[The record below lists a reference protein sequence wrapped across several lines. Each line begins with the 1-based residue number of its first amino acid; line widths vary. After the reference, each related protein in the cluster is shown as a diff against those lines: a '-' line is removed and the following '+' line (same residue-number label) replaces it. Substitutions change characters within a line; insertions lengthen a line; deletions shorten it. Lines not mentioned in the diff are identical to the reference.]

1 MTPSSPYGPGH
12 ATEIVTE
19 LGATANS
26 LNTTQADGIIVVGGD
41 GLVLEVITGL
51 MQLSEDNRLRNIP
64 LAIAPGGTANAY
76 SNMLYPG
83 DCSSRRCLARRCAH
97 AILDGSQGHVDV
109 MEVLKSLIFCVLIT
123 GLQIDNTDN
132 EKEDKMFALSLI
144 GWGLSGSIAK
154 RAEKLRWM
162 PGHRHYR
169 YDLAG
174 GVSLVKDWP
183 AFGTATLRYRRPG
196 SEDWETKEIS
206 IANFLAAT
214 VPTLGKGRPFSVDK
228 SLDDGTVVLS
238 MVPKNVSRYQVVK
251 MLSGMKKGRTLSE
264 SPLSETLRVSEFQL
278 ITREQR
284 PPLLIDGDS
293 FKCGTSVHVKVLPKF
308 VRVFALDDALLET
321 SVVPTSPAS
330 DDSGVVLSRTSS
342 CGSQCKRRLLEQ
354 FNASSDSSLDSQL
367 NSSVESIP
375 DSCIEPCRPVK
386 FITKPLATVR
396 APRQR
401 QSTYV

>member
-1 MTPSSPYGPGH
+1 MARTATPTSTSSMSCITTRHLNVIINPVGGGRKAKGLFNKIMAPIFDKAGVTYDVYETHHAGH
-12 ATEIVTE
+12 ATEIVTD

-26 LNTTQADGIIVVGGD
+26 PNITQADGIIVVGGD

-83 DCSSRRCLARRCAH
+83 DCSSRRCLARRCAY

-109 MEVLKSLIFCVLIT
+109 ME
-123 GLQIDNTDN
+123 IDNTDN

-154 RAEKLRWM
+154 RAEKMRWM

-183 AFGTATLRYRRPG
+183 AFGTATLRFRRPG
-196 SEDWETKEIS
+196 SGDWESKEIS

-238 MVPKNVSRYQVVK
+238 MVPKI
-251 MLSGMKKGRTLSE
+251 GRA
-264 SPLSETLRVSEFQL
+264 
-278 ITREQR
+278 
-284 PPLLIDGDS
+284 
-293 FKCGTSVHVKVLPKF
+293 HV
-308 VRVFALDDALLET
+308 
-321 SVVPTSPAS
+321 
-330 DDSGVVLSRTSS
+330 
-342 CGSQCKRRLLEQ
+342 
-354 FNASSDSSLDSQL
+354 
-367 NSSVESIP
+367 
-375 DSCIEPCRPVK
+375 
-386 FITKPLATVR
+386 
-396 APRQR
+396 
-401 QSTYV
+401 